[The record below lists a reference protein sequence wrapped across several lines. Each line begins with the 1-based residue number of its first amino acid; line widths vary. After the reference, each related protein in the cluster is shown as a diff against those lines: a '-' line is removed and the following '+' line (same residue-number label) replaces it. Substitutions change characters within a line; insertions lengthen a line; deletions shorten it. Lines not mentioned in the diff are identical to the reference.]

1 MPNII
6 NNQDHGYKSS
16 SIMRKLK
23 IRTRIVFV
31 IVAGL
36 TLHLTLMLGVFNIYA
51 HTYLKNNLYN
61 HIGNIQKEIGLS
73 LELIV
78 DDIQMLS
85 LRLLVSTDIY
95 RTIGD
100 LSIPEEE
107 KKAHIR
113 SLMEGIVAKNELIGD
128 IVVITN
134 EGTRYRYVA
143 DTEIFEDPDDLL
155 ISNVKQSILPVVGK
169 VKHDA
174 SGKAYVVFGQKYRN
188 FYTGQNIGILLIYVK
203 ESSLFN
209 LYKPAFEGIGYSYIA
224 SVNNEVISHP
234 DKRIVGNTLLESD
247 SFHPGD
253 TAGYRNVS
261 SDRLNYVLST
271 YPLSDRLNRFGVD
284 WKLISVVSRPH
295 LFGAIDEGNRNALF
309 FALLTFIGLLVLS
322 FYLAAKITEPVFNL
336 TKKLGTIGK
345 SGLKLMIDRK
355 NPSDEISELEN
366 SYYAMIDRIN
376 NLINE
381 NNEEK
386 EKQRVMELTALQSQI
401 NPHFLYNTLDAIT
414 WTARLKK
421 QPEIERMIS
430 ALATFFRISL
440 HKGDKHIAV
449 EEEIRLVQSFVT
461 VELMRFPDKFD
472 VTYDIPEPLR
482 KIRILKLILQP
493 LVENA
498 IKHGMS
504 EKQGKGLIEVKSWE
518 NEAYLFFE
526 IKDDGVGFRSKSDVQ
541 NTGKNVLFQS
551 GYGLRN
557 VDERIKLEYGAE
569 CGLTIT
575 SEPGKGTTVLVRI
588 RLNNGQIS

>member
-6 NNQDHGYKSS
+6 NKQDQSNRSS
-16 SIMRKLK
+16 TILRKVK

-31 IVAGL
+31 IITGL
-36 TLHLTLMLGVFNIYA
+36 TLHLILMLGVFNFYGQT
-51 HTYLKNNLYN
+51 HFKKNLYN

-85 LRLLVSTDIY
+85 LRFLVNTDIY
-95 RTIGD
+95 RVIGD
-100 LSIPEEE
+100 SSLAEEE
-107 KKAHIR
+107 KKTRIR

-155 ISNVKQSILPVVGK
+155 IANVEESILPVIGK

-174 SGKAYVVFGQKYRN
+174 SGKAYIVFGQKYRN
-188 FYTGQNIGILLIYVK
+188 FNTGQNIGIILIYVK

-224 SVNNEVISHP
+224 SVNNEVMSHP

-247 SFHPGD
+247 AFHPGD
-253 TAGYRNVS
+253 TAGYRNVT
-261 SDRLNYVLST
+261 SDQKDYVLST

-284 WKLISVVSRPH
+284 WKLVSIVSRPH

-309 FALLTFIGLLVLS
+309 FALLMFAGLLALS
-322 FYLAAKITEPVFNL
+322 FYLAAKITEPVLNL
-336 TKKLGTIGK
+336 TKKLSTVGK
-345 SGLKLMIDRK
+345 SGLKLMVEQK
-355 NPSDEISELEN
+355 NPNDEISELEN
-366 SYYAMIDRIN
+366 SYYSMIDRIN
-376 NLINE
+376 NLIDE

-386 EKQRVMELTALQSQI
+386 EKQRIMELTALQSQI

-414 WTARLKK
+414 WIARLKK
-421 QPEIERMIS
+421 QPEIEKMIS

-440 HKGDKHIAV
+440 HKGDKHIPV

-461 VELMRFPDKFD
+461 VELMRFPDKFE
-472 VTYDIPEPLR
+472 VTYDIPEQLR
-482 KIRILKLILQP
+482 KIPILKLLLQP

-504 EKQGKGLIEVKSWE
+504 EKQGKGLIEVKSWQ

-526 IKDDGVGFRSKSDVQ
+526 IKDDGVGFRSTANIQSTD
-541 NTGKNVLFQS
+541 KNVLFQS

-557 VDERIKLEYGAE
+557 VDERIKLEYGLE
-569 CGLTIT
+569 CGLSIT
-575 SEPGKGTTVLVRI
+575 SEPGKGTTALIQI
-588 RLNNGQIS
+588 RLRSDYNS